1 MRLQLLLL
9 SAVLLV
15 NGKLTR
21 EENSKRLDMCGK
33 GSGPWMW
40 TLTDNRGDRLVAAT
54 PISPRHF
61 FAYSMTLLMRNR
73 KWIYSR
79 ESIDKKCQ
87 NENTIVEIPSEV
99 LPILRLS
106 PFDKLN
112 DTSYKP
118 PVVVKGYFVGLCS
131 EYIKQMFSYAHAP
144 MILEVKNDLGE
155 VTLVQKNK
163 KLKSAIQL
171 KHGVYIRSI
180 SQVFPDV
187 FTTAMF
193 GAGQDIDRGGAI
205 VQKFDDRWI
214 MTGTSGAVIEL
225 LIDPNQR
232 MFIKL
237 SMHLDDICQV
247 SGVCDPSMPFP
258 EPDPV
263 IEKKNGQ
270 SSTAGGK
277 GEKSEKKEEEEPDNK
292 APSLGIESILVIA
305 LAYLF

>member
-155 VTLVQKNK
+155 
-163 KLKSAIQL
+163 
-171 KHGVYIRSI
+171 I